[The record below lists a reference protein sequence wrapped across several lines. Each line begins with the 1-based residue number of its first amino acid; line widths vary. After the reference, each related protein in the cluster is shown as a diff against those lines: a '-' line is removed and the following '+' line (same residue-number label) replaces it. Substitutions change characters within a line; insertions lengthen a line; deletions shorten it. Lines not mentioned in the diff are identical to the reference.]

1 MYTITLKKNE
11 EKNIL
16 NGFPWVYANEV
27 ASIEGKDKQGSVAKV
42 LSSTGRYVGMGFINH
57 HSKIL
62 VRMLTLKNETIDR
75 EFFRERIRQ
84 AIDQRFELGYENS
97 CRLIFAES
105 DFLPGLIVD
114 KYGDLL
120 SVQFLCLGMEVIRE
134 DIISILVELLNPR
147 GIYERSD
154 VAVREKEGLKL
165 KKGVI
170 YGDFDPETI
179 IHENGLDI
187 IVNLEEGQKTGYFLD
202 QQANRD
208 NLSHYAKGKEV
219 LDCFCNEG
227 GFSLCAKKYGAKSVL
242 AVDISE
248 KAIDLVK
255 RNAALNNLEIDTKV
269 GDVFKVL
276 RDFRAEGR
284 TFDLIVLD
292 PPAFIKSVDTVK
304 SGFLGY
310 KDININALKL
320 IRKGGYL
327 VTCSCSQHLTVAL
340 FFNMIKEA
348 LSASGIRAKLIEFR
362 TQGKDHASL
371 ISYDEGLYLKVAVLK
386 IIE

>member
-1 MYTITLKKNE
+1 MYTSTLKKNE

-340 FFNMIKEA
+340 FFNMLKEA